1 MSQDT
6 SAKID
11 VIKHLIK
18 FVKKNFNRNCK
29 TLIDLDPTSPLRSTK
44 DIKQSI
50 KFFQNQ
56 KNCDTL
62 ISGYLTNRNPYFN
75 LVIKDKKEN
84 IRVCIDSPKVYTSR
98 QKSPQV
104 FALNSSIYI
113 YDIKKLLLRTK
124 VISNKTLL
132 YEMPQD
138 RSLDIDSKFDLKVV
152 RKLIEK
158 NNIVILGGSGLIGD
172 AVIKNLIKKKFNII
186 LIDIT
191 LSNQNKNLYKTKKIE
206 FIKFDLTK
214 INNHK
219 KLVSGIFKKHLFIN
233 AFVNC
238 SYPSK
243 VKKNKINPKKID
255 SNKFIKNLNNHLFS
269 FYNLSFLFCEFM
281 AKQKYGSI
289 VNLSSIYGSNGP
301 KFSIYK
307 GLKIKCLFLPIMLP

>member
-1 MSQDT
+1 MKILGFIPARSGSKGVKNKNIALINNIPLIEYTFKQIEKVRKKNLVIISSDCKKIEKITKKYKDFYFLNRPKILSQDT

-18 FVKKNFNRNCK
+18 FVKKYFSRNYK

-44 DIKQSI
+44 DINQSI

-84 IRVCIDSPKVYTSR
+84 IRLCINSPRTYTSR

-113 YDIKKLLLRTK
+113 YDIEKLLLRTK

-158 NNIVILGGSGLIGD
+158 
-172 AVIKNLIKKKFNII
+172 K
-186 LIDIT
+186 
-191 LSNQNKNLYKTKKIE
+191 
-206 FIKFDLTK
+206 
-214 INNHK
+214 
-219 KLVSGIFKKHLFIN
+219 
-233 AFVNC
+233 
-238 SYPSK
+238 
-243 VKKNKINPKKID
+243 
-255 SNKFIKNLNNHLFS
+255 
-269 FYNLSFLFCEFM
+269 
-281 AKQKYGSI
+281 
-289 VNLSSIYGSNGP
+289 
-301 KFSIYK
+301 
-307 GLKIKCLFLPIMLP
+307 